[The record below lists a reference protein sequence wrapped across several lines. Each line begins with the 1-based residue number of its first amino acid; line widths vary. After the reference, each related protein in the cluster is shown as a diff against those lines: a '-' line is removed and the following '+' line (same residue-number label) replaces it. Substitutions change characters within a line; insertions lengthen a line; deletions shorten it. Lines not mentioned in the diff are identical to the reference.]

1 MAERNF
7 NQTSVSLRLNR
18 TFATC
23 ACRGIVR
30 CLKSSCLN
38 VGVVLVEISMVWTRL
53 CAAQLMSCDVIMP
66 DEPSG
71 CMDVDNI
78 GLLEDR
84 KGSQG
89 HPYHVRGDVPGDEK
103 H

>member
-1 MAERNF
+1 M
-7 NQTSVSLRLNR
+7 
-18 TFATC
+18 
-23 ACRGIVR
+23 
-30 CLKSSCLN
+30 CLPWVCVLLESSILN

-78 GLLEDR
+78 GLLEDQKLEISWESR
-84 KGSQG
+84 APLPCSW
-89 HPYHVRGDVPGDEK
+89 RCTWR
-103 H
+103 